1 MRCGLLGDKLGHSYS
16 PQIHAELGDYEYKLY
31 EKQPEEIEDFI
42 KNSDIDG
49 LNVTIPYKQTVIP
62 FLDKISPE
70 VREIGSVNTI
80 LKREDGSLYG
90 DNTDIYGFKY
100 LLKSEGI
107 DVKGKKTIVLGSGG
121 TSKTACAA
129 LKHLGAGEIV
139 VISRSGEDNY
149 DNIAKHADAQI
160 VINTTPVGMYPNNGK
175 SPVDLS
181 VFDRLEG
188 VADVIYNP
196 AKTALLLQAERM
208 GIPFTGGLPM
218 LVAQAKRASE
228 IWSGEYVY
236 DAVIEEITH
245 SLELQM
251 KNIVL
256 IGMPGCGKSTIARL
270 LSKELGREVI
280 DADKVIVKNAGMT
293 IPEIF
298 ESEGEEGFRRRETE
312 ALKEIC
318 KLSGKIIATG
328 GGCVTRNENYDILK
342 QNGTVVYIKRRLDK
356 LSKKGRPLSQTTSA
370 ERMFAIR
377 RPMYE
382 RFSDIY
388 IWNEG
393 RISEV
398 IKKLKKKLK

>member
-100 LLKSEGI
+100 LLKSKGI
-107 DVKGKKTIVLGSGG
+107 DVKGKKAIVLGSGG